1 MLLDNRI
8 ANQTNQGGGDQLPPV
23 SKGRNMNW
31 SREVRDMGGIPKA
44 LCRTWAEVAAHPLVD
59 FISDE
64 GSEGKWVY
72 LIKGWW
78 IPLLEHGS
86 IHEHTLAAVAA
97 LLQTAEPQQVLT
109 TS

>member
-1 MLLDNRI
+1 M
-8 ANQTNQGGGDQLPPV
+8 
-23 SKGRNMNW
+23 SW
-31 SREVRDMGGIPKA
+31 SREVRDVGDIPKA
-44 LCRTWAEVAAHPLVD
+44 LCRTWAEVDAHPLVD

-64 GSEGKWVY
+64 GPDGKSVY

-78 IPLLEHGS
+78 IPPMQCGS

-97 LLQTAEPQQVLT
+97 LLQTAEPNPTLT